1 MMMFD
6 VPGDTLA
13 TLAEANCYHACRS
26 TGAAWAPLTDERK
39 QQLLRE
45 AFDYLRGQYGP
56 VWTAG
61 VPFGVL
67 ADGVTV
73 ATGARD
79 ACALL
84 ALRAL
89 SGPLDPELKA
99 QKTEVSVGP
108 ITTKYAD
115 APNGGRRTFPDVGRL
130 IGPYLPPIVR
140 GSVKLVRA

>member
-6 VPGDTLA
+6 VPVDTLA
-13 TLAEANCYHACRS
+13 TVAEANCYHACRS
-26 TGAAWAPLTDERK
+26 TGVAWAPLTDERK

-45 AFDYLRGQYGP
+45 AFDYLRGEYGQ

-73 ATGARD
+73 ALGARD
-79 ACALL
+79 ACSLL

-89 SGPLDPELKA
+89 AGPLDPEMQPQVIESTL
-99 QKTEVSVGP
+99 GP
-108 ITTKYAD
+108 ITKKYAA
-115 APNGGRRTFPDVGRL
+115 APNNGRRTFPDVGRL
-130 IGPYLPPIVR
+130 MGPYLSPIVR
-140 GSVKLVRA
+140 GSVPLVRA